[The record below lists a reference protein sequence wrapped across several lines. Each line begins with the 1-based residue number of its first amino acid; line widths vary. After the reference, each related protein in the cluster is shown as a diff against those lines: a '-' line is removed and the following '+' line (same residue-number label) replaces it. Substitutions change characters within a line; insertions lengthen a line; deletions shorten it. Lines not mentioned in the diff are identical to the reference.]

1 MLEPKTLVNCIHDL
15 AAHNESFCEWL
26 NAQDDRYLED
36 YIKGSKDVSEALN
49 SLTMVCADMPENA
62 KDFCIKV
69 TPATVIL
76 RKDINH
82 YYPAAFLPP
91 RGDFCNDDND
101 LFWQYEFT
109 FCCPVESDE
118 YNSNLYELKRI
129 MQKTLN
135 ENPAKVYKTDNGFP
149 IVEILRMQIIDDS
162 EKVITEADQYDFD
175 LFQYAESVKFRFGT
189 SETDYNLIEALQYV
203 REHAVSNIKYIMKMP
218 VSDIVLGNTQ
228 TEEYTFQ
235 CGYRSSEK
243 LSDVLEGLCSLTYD
257 HGYYSNFD

>member
-36 YIKGSKDVSEALN
+36 YIQDSKDVSEALN
-49 SLTMVCADMPENA
+49 RLVMVCADMPENA
-62 KDFCIKV
+62 KDFCVKV

-76 RKDINH
+76 RKDTNH

-91 RGDFCNDDND
+91 RADFCTDDDND
-101 LFWQYEFT
+101 FWQYEFT

-118 YNSNLYELKRI
+118 YNSNLFELKRI

-135 ENPAKVYKTDNGFP
+135 ENPAKVFKTDNGFP
-149 IVEILRMQIIDDS
+149 IVGILRMQIIDDS

-203 REHAVSNIKYIMKMP
+203 KDHAVTSIKYIMKMP
-218 VSDIVLGNTQ
+218 VSDIVLGKTQ
-228 TEEYTFQ
+228 TEEYVFQ
-235 CGYRSSEK
+235 CGYRNPSK
-243 LSDVLEGLCSLTYD
+243 LTDVLYSLTYGALD
-257 HGYYSNFD
+257 

>member
-1 MLEPKTLVNCIHDL
+1 MLEPKVLVNCIHDL
-15 AAHNESFCEWL
+15 AAHNDAFCEWL

-49 SLTMVCADMPENA
+49 SLVMVCADMPENA

-91 RGDFCNDDND
+91 RGDFCNDDDND
-101 LFWQYEFT
+101 FWQYEFT
-109 FCCPVESDE
+109 FCCPVESEE
-118 YNSNLYELKRI
+118 YNSNLCELKRI

-135 ENPAKVYKTDNGFP
+135 ENPAKVFKTDNGFP
-149 IVEILRMQIIDDS
+149 VVEILRMQIVDDT
-162 EKVITEADQYDFD
+162 EKVIDKADHYDFD
-175 LFQYAESVKFRFGT
+175 LFQCAESVKFRFGT

-203 REHAVSNIKYIMKMP
+203 KDHACTSIKYIMKMP
-218 VSDIVLGNTQ
+218 VTDIVLGKTQ
-228 TEEYTFQ
+228 LEEYSFQ
-235 CGYRSSEK
+235 CGYRTPTK
-243 LSDVLEGLCSLTYD
+243 LADVLYSLTYGALD
-257 HGYYSNFD
+257 

>member
-1 MLEPKTLVNCIHDL
+1 M
-15 AAHNESFCEWL
+15 
-26 NAQDDRYLED
+26 
-36 YIKGSKDVSEALN
+36 
-49 SLTMVCADMPENA
+49 
-62 KDFCIKV
+62 KV

-91 RGDFCNDDND
+91 KGDFCNDDND
-101 LFWQYEFT
+101 LFWRYEFT
-109 FCCPVESDE
+109 FCCPVESEE

-135 ENPAKVYKTDNGFP
+135 ENPARVYKTDNGFP

-203 REHAVSNIKYIMKMP
+203 KDHAVTSIKYIMKMP
-218 VSDIVLGNTQ
+218 VTDIVLGKTQ
-228 TEEYTFQ
+228 TEEYSFQ
-235 CGYRSSEK
+235 CGYRNPTE
-243 LSDVLEGLCSLTYD
+243 LADVLEGLSL
-257 HGYYSNFD
+257 

>member
-1 MLEPKTLVNCIHDL
+1 MLEPKVLVSCLHDL
-15 AAHNESFCEWL
+15 SAHNDAFCEWL

-36 YIKGSKDVSEALN
+36 YIKGAKDVSEALN
-49 SLTMVCADMPENA
+49 KLAMVCADMPESA
-62 KDFCIKV
+62 KDFCVKV

-109 FCCPVESDE
+109 FCCPVESEE
-118 YNSNLYELKRI
+118 YNSNLLELKRI
-129 MQKTLN
+129 MQKTMN
-135 ENPAKVYKTDNGFP
+135 ENPAKVFKTDNGFP
-149 IVEILRMQIIDDS
+149 VVEILRLQIIDDS

-189 SETDYNLIEALQYV
+189 FETDYNLIEALQYV
-203 REHAVSNIKYIMKMP
+203 KDHACTSIKYIMKMP
-218 VSDIVLGNTQ
+218 VSDIVLGKTQ

-235 CGYRSSEK
+235 CGYRNSTK
-243 LSDVLEGLCSLTYD
+243 LTEVLESL
-257 HGYYSNFD
+257 SL

>member
-1 MLEPKTLVNCIHDL
+1 MLEKVLVSCLHDL
-15 AAHNESFCEWL
+15 SAHNDAFCEWL

-36 YIKGSKDVSEALN
+36 YIQGSKDVSEALN
-49 SLTMVCADMPENA
+49 RLVMVCADMPENA
-62 KDFCIKV
+62 KDFCMKV

-91 RGDFCNDDND
+91 KGDFCTDDDND
-101 LFWQYEFT
+101 FWQYEFT

-118 YNSNLYELKRI
+118 YNTNLYELKRI

-135 ENPAKVYKTDNGFP
+135 ENPARVYKTDNGFP

-175 LFQYAESVKFRFGT
+175 LFQHAESVKFRFGT

-203 REHAVSNIKYIMKMP
+203 KDHACTSIKYIMKMP
-218 VSDIVLGNTQ
+218 VKDIVLGKTRF
-228 TEEYTFQ
+228 EEYSFQ
-235 CGYRSSEK
+235 CGYRNPTA
-243 LSDVLEGLCSLTYD
+243 LADVLEELCSLTYD
-257 HGYYSNFD
+257 YGYYSNFD

>member
-1 MLEPKTLVNCIHDL
+1 MLEPKVLVNCIHDL
-15 AAHNESFCEWL
+15 AAHCESFCEWI

-36 YIKGSKDVSEALN
+36 YIQGSKDVSEALN
-49 SLTMVCADMPENA
+49 KLAMVCADMPESA

-76 RKDINH
+76 RKDTNH

-109 FCCPVESDE
+109 FCCPVESEE

-129 MQKTLN
+129 MQKTLD
-135 ENPAKVYKTDNGFP
+135 ENPAKVFKTDNGFP

-162 EKVITEADQYDFD
+162 EKVITGADQYDFD

-203 REHAVSNIKYIMKMP
+203 KDHAVTSIKYIMKMP
-218 VSDIVLGNTQ
+218 VSDIVLGKTQ
-228 TEEYTFQ
+228 LEEYSFQ
-235 CGYRSSEK
+235 CGYRNSSK
-243 LSDVLEGLCSLTYD
+243 LTEVLYSLTYGALD
-257 HGYYSNFD
+257 

>member
-1 MLEPKTLVNCIHDL
+1 MLEPKVLVNCIHDL
-15 AAHNESFCEWL
+15 AAHCESFCEWI

-36 YIKGSKDVSEALN
+36 YIQGSKDVSEALN
-49 SLTMVCADMPENA
+49 KLVMVCPDMPESA
-62 KDFCIKV
+62 KDFCMKV

-118 YNSNLYELKRI
+118 YNANLYELKRI
-129 MQKTLN
+129 MQKTLD
-135 ENPAKVYKTDNGFP
+135 ENPAKVFKTDNGFP
-149 IVEILRMQIIDDS
+149 IVEILRLQIIDDS

-203 REHAVSNIKYIMKMP
+203 KDHAVTSIKYIMKMP
-218 VSDIVLGNTQ
+218 VTDIVLGKTQ

-235 CGYRSSEK
+235 CGYRNPTK
-243 LSDVLEGLCSLTYD
+243 LTEVLESL
-257 HGYYSNFD
+257 SL

>member
-1 MLEPKTLVNCIHDL
+1 MLEPKVLVNCIHDL
-15 AAHNESFCEWL
+15 AAHNEQFCEWL

-36 YIKGSKDVSEALN
+36 YIQGSKDVSEALN
-49 SLTMVCADMPENA
+49 KLAMVCADMPENA
-62 KDFCIKV
+62 KDFCIRV

-91 RGDFCNDDND
+91 KGDFCNDDDND

-109 FCCPVESDE
+109 YCCPVESEE

-129 MQKTLN
+129 MQKTMN
-135 ENPAKVYKTDNGFP
+135 ENPARVYKTDNGFP
-149 IVEILRMQIIDDS
+149 IVEILRLQIIDDS

-203 REHAVSNIKYIMKMP
+203 KDHACTSIKYIMKMP
-218 VSDIVLGNTQ
+218 VTDIVLGKTQ
-228 TEEYTFQ
+228 LEEYSFQ
-235 CGYRSSEK
+235 CGYRNTSE
-243 LSDVLEGLCSLTYD
+243 LTEVLESL
-257 HGYYSNFD
+257 SL

>member
-1 MLEPKTLVNCIHDL
+1 MLEPKTLVNCVHDL
-15 AAHNESFCEWL
+15 AAHNESFCEWV

-36 YIKGSKDVSEALN
+36 YIQGSKDVSEALN
-49 SLTMVCADMPENA
+49 KLAMVCADMPESA
-62 KDFCIKV
+62 KDFCMKV

-91 RGDFCNDDND
+91 RGDFCNDDDND
-101 LFWQYEFT
+101 FWQYEFT
-109 FCCPVESDE
+109 YCCPVESDE

-135 ENPAKVYKTDNGFP
+135 ENPARVYKTDNGFP
-149 IVEILRMQIIDDS
+149 IVEILRLQIIDDS
-162 EKVITEADQYDFD
+162 EKVIDEADHYDFD

-189 SETDYNLIEALQYV
+189 FETDYNLIEALQYV
-203 REHAVSNIKYIMKMP
+203 KDHAVSNIKYLMKMP
-218 VSDIVLGNTQ
+218 VRDIVLGKTQ
-228 TEEYTFQ
+228 FEEYSFQ
-235 CGYRSSEK
+235 CGYRNPGE
-243 LSDVLEGLCSLTYD
+243 LTDVLEELCSLTYD

>member
-1 MLEPKTLVNCIHDL
+1 MLEPKVLVNCIHDL
-15 AAHNESFCEWL
+15 AAHCESFCEWL

-49 SLTMVCADMPENA
+49 KLAMVCADMPESA
-62 KDFCIKV
+62 KDFCMKV

-82 YYPAAFLPP
+82 YYPGAFLPP

-109 FCCPVESDE
+109 FCCPVESEE
-118 YNSNLYELKRI
+118 YNANLYELKRI
-129 MQKTLN
+129 MQKTMN
-135 ENPAKVYKTDNGFP
+135 ENPAKVFKTDNGFP

-162 EKVITEADQYDFD
+162 EKVIAGADQYDFD

-203 REHAVSNIKYIMKMP
+203 RDHAVSNIKYLMKMP
-218 VSDIVLGNTQ
+218 VSDIVLGKTQ

-235 CGYRSSEK
+235 CGYRNSSE
-243 LSDVLEGLCSLTYD
+243 LTEVLESL
-257 HGYYSNFD
+257 SL

>member
-1 MLEPKTLVNCIHDL
+1 MLEPKVLVNCLHDL
-15 AAHNESFCEWL
+15 SAHCESFCEWL

-49 SLTMVCADMPENA
+49 RLVMVCADMPESA
-62 KDFCIKV
+62 KEFCMKV

-82 YYPAAFLPP
+82 YYPSAFLPP

-118 YNSNLYELKRI
+118 YNTNLYELKRI

-135 ENPAKVYKTDNGFP
+135 ENPARVYKTDNGIP
-149 IVEILRMQIIDDS
+149 IVEILRVQIIDDS
-162 EKVITEADQYDFD
+162 EKVIAGADQYDFD
-175 LFQYAESVKFRFGT
+175 LFQYAESVKFGFGT
-189 SETDYNLIEALQYV
+189 SKTTYNLDEALQYV
-203 REHAVSNIKYIMKMP
+203 REHAVSNIKYLMKLP
-218 VSDIVLGNTQ
+218 VRDIVLGKTQ
-228 TEEYTFQ
+228 FEEYSFQ
-235 CGYRSSEK
+235 CGYRNPEALSE
-243 LSDVLEGLCSLTYD
+243 VLNNLD
-257 HGYYSNFD
+257 

>member
-1 MLEPKTLVNCIHDL
+1 MLEPKVLVNCLHDL
-15 AAHNESFCEWL
+15 SAHCESFCEWL

-49 SLTMVCADMPENA
+49 NLVMVCQDMPESA
-62 KDFCIKV
+62 KEFCMKV

-118 YNSNLYELKRI
+118 YNTNLYELKRI

-135 ENPAKVYKTDNGFP
+135 ENPARVYKTDNGIP
-149 IVEILRMQIIDDS
+149 IVEILRVQIIDDS
-162 EKVITEADQYDFD
+162 EKVIAGADQYDFD
-175 LFQYAESVKFRFGT
+175 LFQYAESVKFGFGT
-189 SETDYNLIEALQYV
+189 SEKTYNLDEALQYV
-203 REHAVSNIKYIMKMP
+203 REHAVSNIKYLMKLP
-218 VSDIVLGNTQ
+218 VRDIVLGKTQ
-228 TEEYTFQ
+228 FEEYSFQ
-235 CGYRSSEK
+235 CGYRNPSE
-243 LSDVLEGLCSLTYD
+243 LIDLLEGLKALACYND
-257 HGYYSNFD
+257 YNV

>member
-1 MLEPKTLVNCIHDL
+1 M
-15 AAHNESFCEWL
+15 
-26 NAQDDRYLED
+26 
-36 YIKGSKDVSEALN
+36 
-49 SLTMVCADMPENA
+49 
-62 KDFCIKV
+62 KV

-91 RGDFCNDDND
+91 RADFCNDDND

-135 ENPAKVYKTDNGFP
+135 ENPTRVYKTDNNFP
-149 IVEILRMQIIDDS
+149 FVEILRMQIIDDS
-162 EKVITEADQYDFD
+162 EKVIEEADQYDFN
-175 LFQYAESVKFRFGT
+175 LFHYAESVKFRFG
-189 SETDYNLIEALQYV
+189 EKDIDNLDEALQY
-203 REHAVSNIKYIMKMP
+203 IKDHNCTSISYVMKMP
-218 VSDIVLGNTQ
+218 VRDIVLGKTQ

-235 CGYRSSEK
+235 CGYRSSTQ
-243 LSDVLEGLCSLTYD
+243 LLDVLETSLTQICY
-257 HGYYSNFD
+257 

>member
-1 MLEPKTLVNCIHDL
+1 MLEPKVLVNCIHDL

-49 SLTMVCADMPENA
+49 KLAMVCADMPESA

-76 RKDINH
+76 RKDTNH
-82 YYPAAFLPP
+82 YYPSAFLPP
-91 RGDFCNDDND
+91 RADFCNDDND

-118 YNSNLYELKRI
+118 YNSNLCELKRI

-135 ENPAKVYKTDNGFP
+135 ENPARVYKTDNGFP
-149 IVEILRMQIIDDS
+149 VVEILRMQIIDDS
-162 EKVITEADQYDFD
+162 EKVIDEADQYDFD
-175 LFQYAESVKFRFGT
+175 LFQYAESVKFRFGEKDID
-189 SETDYNLIEALQYV
+189 SLDEALQY
-203 REHAVSNIKYIMKMP
+203 IKDHNCTSISYVMKMP
-218 VSDIVLGNTQ
+218 VRDIVLGKTK

-235 CGYRSSEK
+235 CGYRCCTQ
-243 LSDVLEGLCSLTYD
+243 LLDVLETSLTQICY
-257 HGYYSNFD
+257 

>member
-1 MLEPKTLVNCIHDL
+1 MLEPKVLVSCLHDL
-15 AAHNESFCEWL
+15 SAHNDAFCEWL

-36 YIKGSKDVSEALN
+36 YIQDSKDVSEALN
-49 SLTMVCADMPENA
+49 RLVMVCADMPENA
-62 KDFCIKV
+62 KDFCMKV

-82 YYPAAFLPP
+82 YYPGAFLPP

-109 FCCPVESDE
+109 FCCPVESEE

-135 ENPAKVYKTDNGFP
+135 ENPAKVFKTDNGFP
-149 IVEILRMQIIDDS
+149 IVEILRLQIIDDS
-162 EKVITEADQYDFD
+162 GKVIDEADQYDFD

-203 REHAVSNIKYIMKMP
+203 KDHACTSIKYIMKMP
-218 VSDIVLGNTQ
+218 VCDIVLRKTQ

-235 CGYRSSEK
+235 CGYRNPTA
-243 LSDVLEGLCSLTYD
+243 LTDVLYSLTYGALD
-257 HGYYSNFD
+257 

>member
-1 MLEPKTLVNCIHDL
+1 MLEPKVLVNCIHDL
-15 AAHNESFCEWL
+15 SAHNDAFCEWL

-36 YIKGSKDVSEALN
+36 YIQGSKDVSEALN
-49 SLTMVCADMPENA
+49 KLAMVCADMPENA
-62 KDFCIKV
+62 KDFCMKV

-91 RGDFCNDDND
+91 KADFCHADEDD
-101 LFWQYEFT
+101 FWWQYEFT

-135 ENPAKVYKTDNGFP
+135 ENPARVYKTDNNFP
-149 IVEILRMQIIDDS
+149 FVEILRMQIIDDS
-162 EKVITEADQYDFD
+162 EKVIDEADQYDFD
-175 LFQYAESVKFRFGT
+175 LFQYAESVKFGFG
-189 SETDYNLIEALQYV
+189 EKDIDNLDEALQYIKDHNCTSITYVMKLPV
-203 REHAVSNIKYIMKMP
+203 R
-218 VSDIVLGNTQ
+218 DIVLGKTK

-235 CGYRSSEK
+235 CGYRSSTQ
-243 LSDVLEGLCSLTYD
+243 LLDVLETSLTQICY
-257 HGYYSNFD
+257 

>member
-1 MLEPKTLVNCIHDL
+1 MLEPKVLVNCIHDL
-15 AAHNESFCEWL
+15 SAHCESFCEWL

-49 SLTMVCADMPENA
+49 RLVMVCADMPESV
-62 KDFCIKV
+62 KEFCMKV

-82 YYPAAFLPP
+82 YYPSAFLPP

-109 FCCPVESDE
+109 FCCPVESEE

-135 ENPAKVYKTDNGFP
+135 ENPARVYKTDNGIP

-162 EKVITEADQYDFD
+162 EKVIAGADQYDFD
-175 LFQYAESVKFRFGT
+175 LFQYAESVKFGFGT
-189 SETDYNLIEALQYV
+189 SKTTYNLY
-203 REHAVSNIKYIMKMP
+203 
-218 VSDIVLGNTQ
+218 
-228 TEEYTFQ
+228 
-235 CGYRSSEK
+235 
-243 LSDVLEGLCSLTYD
+243 
-257 HGYYSNFD
+257 

>member
-1 MLEPKTLVNCIHDL
+1 MLEPKVLVNCIHDL
-15 AAHNESFCEWL
+15 SAHNESFCEWL

-36 YIKGSKDVSEALN
+36 YIQGSKDVSEALN
-49 SLTMVCADMPENA
+49 KLAMVCADMPENA
-62 KDFCIKV
+62 KDFCMKV

-135 ENPAKVYKTDNGFP
+135 ENPARVYKTDNNFP
-149 IVEILRMQIIDDS
+149 FVEILRMQIVDDS
-162 EKVITEADQYDFD
+162 EKVIDEADQYDFD
-175 LFQYAESVKFRFGT
+175 LFQHAESVKFGFGT
-189 SETDYNLIEALQYV
+189 SEKTYNLYEALQYV
-203 REHAVSNIKYIMKMP
+203 RDHTVSNIKYLMKLP
-218 VSDIVLGNTQ
+218 VRDIVLGKTQ
-228 TEEYTFQ
+228 FEEYTFQ
-235 CGYRSSEK
+235 CGYRNPGE
-243 LSDVLEGLCSLTYD
+243 LTDVLEGLCSLVHDY
-257 HGYYSNFD
+257 GALE

>member
-1 MLEPKTLVNCIHDL
+1 MLEPKVLVNCIHDL
-15 AAHNESFCEWL
+15 AAHNEQFCEWL

-36 YIKGSKDVSEALN
+36 YIQGSKDVSEALN
-49 SLTMVCADMPENA
+49 KLAMVCADMPENA
-62 KDFCIKV
+62 KDFCMKV

-91 RGDFCNDDND
+91 RADFCNDDND

-118 YNSNLYELKRI
+118 YNTNLYELKRI

-135 ENPAKVYKTDNGFP
+135 ENPARVYKTDNGFP

-162 EKVITEADQYDFD
+162 EKVITKADQYDFD

-203 REHAVSNIKYIMKMP
+203 KDHAVTSIKYIMKMP
-218 VSDIVLGNTQ
+218 VKDIVLGKTQ
-228 TEEYTFQ
+228 TEEYSFQ
-235 CGYRSSEK
+235 CGYRNPEK
-243 LSDVLEGLCSLTYD
+243 LTEVLEGLLL
-257 HGYYSNFD
+257 